1 MMALIDKLLQLLNE
15 LGITHPF
22 LAYLILGI
30 TSFLIVLIV
39 LKWFTSLFKSPR
51 LIAYKTEKGMVQV
64 NQGAIS
70 DLVHSICKKD
80 SHISQLKTKIFPKRK
95 LLNIQIRLRIESGS
109 HLKSI
114 EESLQSEIRES
125 LQQSLGIDNI
135 GFIDII
141 ATGIKEAKNIQPSP
155 QDLD

>member
-1 MMALIDKLLQLLNE
+1 MMSLMDTLLKLLNE
-15 LGITHPF
+15 LGVTHPF

-30 TSFLIVLIV
+30 TTFIIVLVI
-39 LKWFTSLFKSPR
+39 LKWFTSLFKRPR

-64 NQGAIS
+64 NRGAIS
-70 DLVHSICKKD
+70 DLVHFICKQD
-80 SHISQLKTKIFPKRK
+80 SHISQLKTKIIPKRK
-95 LLNIQIRLRIESGS
+95 LLNIQIRLRIENGS

-125 LQQSLGIDNI
+125 LHQSLGIENI

-141 ATGIKEAKNIQPSP
+141 ATGIKDTKKIQPSP
-155 QDLD
+155 QNID